1 MEKIYADLIK
11 KGKKTINEVPK
22 TLKKKVQ
29 AILDQTEVE
38 KVKKTLT
45 E

>member
-1 MEKIYADLIK
+1 MEKIYADLIR
-11 KGKKTINEVPK
+11 KGKKTIDNVPK

-29 AILDQTEVE
+29 AILAQEE
-38 KVKKTLT
+38 N

>member
-11 KGKKTINEVPK
+11 KGKKTIDDVPK

-29 AILDQTEVE
+29 AILAQEVNE
-38 KVKKTLT
+38 
-45 E
+45 

>member
-1 MEKIYADLIK
+1 MEKIYADLIS
-11 KGKKTINEVPK
+11 KGKKPIDDVPK

-29 AILDQTEVE
+29 AILSQEE
-38 KVKKTLT
+38 N